1 MDFIKETNLN
11 GLLETLDLYS
21 YIYKSKGIK
30 PPYLLK
36 IPKRIWDKA
45 NEKYGIHNIL
55 SNFRR
60 NEIIGV
66 DIFTSYGV
74 KKVRIWL

>member
-11 GLLETLDLYS
+11 GLLENLDLYS
-21 YIYKSKGIK
+21 YNYKSKGIK

-36 IPKRIWDKA
+36 IPKRIWDEA
-45 NEKYGIHNIL
+45 NKKYGIHNIL

-60 NEIIGV
+60 NEIMGV